1 MKTLQLLTWVI
12 DYYLV
17 FLLYKEHKQHRYH
30 NYMVQK
36 WGRNYSSP
44 PQLQDKDP

>member
-1 MKTLQLLTWVI
+1 MKDLNKLLQLLSWCI

-17 FLLYKEHKQHRYH
+17 HLLYNDHKIDRYRKH
-30 NYMVQK
+30 MVQK

-44 PQLQDKDP
+44 PQ